1 MVEIGLLVRR
11 NRTGNNDLQN
21 VVLFRPVLI
30 WLVLKRSPISTSPIS
45 FQSYFTDYHD
55 ESLLKNAVIA
65 KDEQV
70 NSHIKQIDE
79 DIVPVCNH
87 NASVLKLVH
96 NHLLL

>member
-11 NRTGNNDLQN
+11 NRTGNNQLQK
-21 VVLFRPVLI
+21 VVLLRPVLI
-30 WLVLKRSPISTSPIS
+30 RLVLKRSPIS

-55 ESLLKNAVIA
+55 EALLKNAVIA